1 MTNEQFEK
9 IHALSPEIELGVA
22 ELAEYILELRYRFA
36 QVKAELNGA
45 NQRASAYLTER
56 DNLRS
61 QVAMLTAELEGR
73 K

>member
-1 MTNEQFEK
+1 MTDEQFK
-9 IHALSPEIELGVA
+9 KFHALSPEIELGET

-45 NQRASAYLTER
+45 NQRASAYLMER
-56 DNLRS
+56 DAAR
-61 QVAMLTAELEGR
+61 AELRARES